1 MFASLLA
8 FLPNTSGGE
17 LILLVFLGLLLFG
30 RDLPAVG
37 RKAGQV
43 MAQFRRG
50 LQDFKDQMDR
60 DASIAEMRQSVRDV
74 KRAIDAPGAVARAA
88 NPRTMLEN
96 LTDEALSSPLSAPL
110 DQLQHHLPP
119 APVPTP
125 TETAEP
131 RREADP
137 A

>member
-1 MFASLLA
+1 MSASLLA

-60 DASIAEMRQSVRDV
+60 DATISEMRQSVRDV

-96 LTDEALSSPLSAPL
+96 LTDETLSSELSGPL
-110 DQLQHHLPP
+110 DQVQHTLPP
-119 APVPTP
+119 APPAP
-125 TETAEP
+125 AEAAEP
-131 RREADP
+131 RREAEP